1 MKSAQLVSVTQAAKI
16 LKVSD
21 ETLRRWEK
29 LGHIVPARTPG
40 GARRYDI
47 SHLEEIREAADGQVK
62 LGKLPQVLNKV
73 YLQAPVS
80 PSFTPPST
88 GVSAKSPIKN
98 SNLMDY
104 YLRPHSLNYPNSAGS
119 SQSASASDNSDSLE
133 KPHTELFNNQVPQL
147 AGSGFFRS
155 FNVAKMAG
163 VSAASISLATL
174 AITGSLVAGYLTS
187 PAGTKSLM
195 SAAVSSP
202 LSPFNSLAKGY
213 LSLVLPQKAKE
224 LGLNQEITRDND
236 TKILGDKDSS
246 SLTVS
251 QSPSIDSP
259 DSLVLAATNKRPGVI
274 TFNADTIINADT
286 TLQGSISLEGTV
298 IKGLV
303 QTITAGSN
311 IAVVNGDTPNP
322 TISVTLPT
330 NLVNS
335 FATSSTGTKVS
346 GDIIIGSGL
355 SLATDTKTITAS
367 TPTLSTVRSAGG
379 CSGCLTD
386 SDVADTITISSSGSV
401 DVGALSGKVTAA
413 KGGLGADVTPAGAGE
428 LLYST
433 STSAYGHLAAGT
445 STYVLTSGGAGVP
458 VWVAQS
464 SIASSTAFNDIT
476 SGTNTQA
483 AMVVST
489 GASLTYNGGT
499 ATSGVINA
507 NQLLG
512 ATWAAPGTIGSVT
525 ATTGAFT
532 SLTATTFNK
541 LTLTAPTTGSTL
553 TIADGKTLTASNSLT
568 LQGTDSTTFT
578 FPVSSDT
585 VAVLGDL
592 KSTP

>member
-1 MKSAQLVSVTQAAKI
+1 MSNMDLVARFKNLCTTLPMRLKKTTLHTFKIREAAKF
-16 LKVSD
+16 LGVSQY
-21 ETLRRWEK
+21 TLRRWGSVGKIKPLRTGGGTRLFALSELEK
-29 LGHIVPARTPG
+29 VK
-40 GARRYDI
+40 D
-47 SHLEEIREAADGQVK
+47 QVK
-62 LGKLPQVLNKV
+62 GTTLSISEVAKKLNVSTKTLRRWDEAGKLVASRN
-73 YLQAPVS
+73 
-80 PSFTPPST
+80 ST
-88 GVSAKSPIKN
+88 GERVYDLGGISKLISPVKDLTILPKSPEPYTKPVTPSLI
-98 SNLMDY
+98 DQ
-104 YLRPHSLNYPNSAGS
+104 YLRPSSLNYPKSPLVTARTPSVGRNDLMRRVTALGI
-119 SQSASASDNSDSLE
+119 DRNL
-133 KPHTELFNNQVPQL
+133 L
-147 AGSGFFRS
+147 S
-155 FNVAKMAG
+155 FK
-163 VSAASISLATL
+163 SILIGGITVSLATL

-202 LSPFNSLAKGY
+202 LSPFN
-213 LSLVLPQKAKE
+213 
-224 LGLNQEITRDND
+224 
-236 TKILGDKDSS
+236 
-246 SLTVS
+246 
-251 QSPSIDSP
+251 
-259 DSLVLAATNKRPGVI
+259 SLVLAATNKRPGVI

-512 ATWAAPGTIGSVT
+512 ATWAAPGTIGSGT
-525 ATTGAFT
+525 ATTR
-532 SLTATTFNK
+532 SEE
-541 LTLTAPTTGSTL
+541 
-553 TIADGKTLTASNSLT
+553 
-568 LQGTDSTTFT
+568 
-578 FPVSSDT
+578 
-585 VAVLGDL
+585 
-592 KSTP
+592 